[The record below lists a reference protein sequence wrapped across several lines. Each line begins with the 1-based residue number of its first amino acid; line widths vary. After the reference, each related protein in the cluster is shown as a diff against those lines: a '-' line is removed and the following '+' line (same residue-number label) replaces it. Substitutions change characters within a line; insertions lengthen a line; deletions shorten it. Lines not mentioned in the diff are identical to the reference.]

1 MVEDSEVI
9 RVIDSQG
16 NTVELV
22 SVEEW
27 IADIDNFSDS
37 GKGVLVK
44 PADDVGLLQSSL
56 DRIVLIALDFVGFDE
71 GRGYSQAA
79 LIRKR
84 WGYKGE
90 IRGINAHLD
99 QLQFMLRSGVNTYE
113 LQEQYQ
119 GSNEHDYTHG
129 FSICYQVAANNAD
142 MKQKF

>member
-37 GKGVLVK
+37 GKGVLVN

-99 QLQFMLRSGVNTYE
+99 QLQFMLRSGVNAYD

-142 MKQKF
+142 MKEKF

>member
-99 QLQFMLRSGVNTYE
+99 QLQFMLRSGVNAYD

-142 MKQKF
+142 MKEKF

>member
-119 GSNEHDYTHG
+119 GSNEHEYTQG

>member
-1 MVEDSEVI
+1 MVEDSEI
-9 RVIDSQG
+9 ITVIDSQG

-22 SVEEW
+22 SVEQW
-27 IADIDNFSDS
+27 IEDIDNLTDL
-37 GKGVLVK
+37 GKGVLIK
-44 PADDVGLLQSSL
+44 PADDVELLRDSL
-56 DRIVLIALDFVGFDE
+56 EKIVFIALDFVGFDE

-84 WGYKGE
+84 WGYSGE

-119 GSNEHDYTHG
+119 GSDEHDYTNG
-129 FSICYQVAANNAD
+129 FSICYQAAANNAG

>member
-56 DRIVLIALDFVGFDE
+56 DRIVLIALDFIGFDE